1 MHAVLCQPI
10 SWLAIHEKT
19 KSVHPMLIKFCAE
32 LHGIW
37 NQLNSKANR

>member
-19 KSVHPMLIKFCAE
+19 KSVHPMLIKFCAVTWYME
-32 LHGIW
+32 
-37 NQLNSKANR
+37 SA